1 MSRILVLDDEEN
13 IRFFFTEALRKEG
26 YEVRTVGRGDRAIEL
41 FGSEDF
47 DVAVVDL
54 KLPDIDGMEVL
65 KNFRR
70 KHPHTPV
77 IMITAHGTRQVAHQA
92 LREGA
97 YDYFTKPFDL
107 EEMRVVIRRAVEK
120 AELVREV
127 ERLRQQME
135 AESRQDVP
143 TLVGESP
150 AVQAVR
156 ETIATVAESDVTC
169 LILGE
174 SGTGKELAAELI
186 HRLSRRR
193 RGPFIKLNCAAIPD
207 TLIESEMLGFE
218 KGAFTGA
225 QERTI
230 GKFEQAD
237 GGTLLLDEIG
247 DMAPLTQT
255 KLLRVIETGEFHRVG
270 GTASVRVNVRLI
282 AATNQDLKALIAEN
296 RFREDL
302 YYRVNVVSLSM
313 PPLREHPEDIPIL
326 ARIFLKR
333 FNEKFDKA
341 IFGISEEVMERFL
354 AYGWPGN
361 VRELQN
367 VLQRAVVLERGEIIG
382 SAAIPESFRGPA
394 AQTGGISLDLLQ
406 EESLSQAIKRVVGR
420 YERALIQEALERS
433 GGNKTR
439 AAKLL
444 KISRVNL
451 HQKVNLYGLE
461 TGGSREQGERNG
473 VKES

>member
-1 MSRILVLDDEEN
+1 
-13 IRFFFTEALRKEG
+13 
-26 YEVRTVGRGDRAIEL
+26 
-41 FGSEDF
+41 
-47 DVAVVDL
+47 
-54 KLPDIDGMEVL
+54 
-65 KNFRR
+65 
-70 KHPHTPV
+70 
-77 IMITAHGTRQVAHQA
+77 
-92 LREGA
+92 
-97 YDYFTKPFDL
+97 
-107 EEMRVVIRRAVEK
+107 
-120 AELVREV
+120 
-127 ERLRQQME
+127 
-135 AESRQDVP
+135 
-143 TLVGESP
+143 
-150 AVQAVR
+150 VR

-193 RGPFIKLNCAAIPD
+193 EGPFIKLNCAAIPD

-237 GGTLLLDEIG
+237 GGTLMLDEIG
-247 DMAPLTQT
+247 DMAPLAQT

-270 GTASVRVNVRLI
+270 GTGSVRVNVRLI
-282 AATNQDLKALIAEN
+282 AATNQDLKTLIGDN

-302 YYRVNVVSLSM
+302 YYRVNVVSLRM

-326 ARIFLKR
+326 ARVFLKR
-333 FNEKFDKA
+333 FNEKFGKA
-341 IFGISEEVMERFL
+341 ISGISEDVMERFL

>member
-193 RGPFIKLNCAAIPD
+193 EGPFIKLNCAAIPD

-382 SAAIPESFRGPA
+382 PAAIPESFRGPA
-394 AQTGGISLDLLQ
+394 AQTAGINLDLLQ

-420 YERALIQEALERS
+420 YERALIKEALERA

-451 HQKVNLYGLE
+451 HQKINQYGLDA
-461 TGGSREQGERNG
+461 GGSGELGERNS

>member
-41 FGSEDF
+41 FNSEDF

-54 KLPDIDGMEVL
+54 KLPDIDGLEVL
-65 KNFRR
+65 KIFRR
-70 KHPHTPV
+70 KRPHTPV

-92 LREGA
+92 LQEGA

-135 AESRQDVP
+135 AESRQDAP
-143 TLVGESP
+143 TLIGESP
-150 AVQAVR
+150 SVQAVR

-193 RGPFIKLNCAAIPD
+193 EGPFIKLNCAAIPD

-237 GGTLLLDEIG
+237 GGTLMLDEIG
-247 DMAPLTQT
+247 DMAPLAQT

-270 GTASVRVNVRLI
+270 GTGSVRVNVRLI
-282 AATNQDLKALIAEN
+282 AATNQDLKALIGEN

-302 YYRVNVVSLSM
+302 YYRVNVVSLRM
-313 PPLREHPEDIPIL
+313 PSLREHPEDIPIL
-326 ARIFLKR
+326 ARVFLKR
-333 FNEKFDKA
+333 FNEKFGKA
-341 IFGISEEVMERFL
+341 IFGISEDVMEHFL

-406 EESLSQAIKRVVGR
+406 EESLSQALKRVVGR
-420 YERALIQEALERS
+420 YERTLIQEALERS

-451 HQKVNLYGLE
+451 HQKINLYGLQ
-461 TGGSREQGERNG
+461 TGGNGE
-473 VKES
+473 

>member
-26 YEVRTVGRGDRAIEL
+26 YEVRTVGRAERALEL
-41 FGSEDF
+41 FISEDF

-54 KLPDIDGMEVL
+54 KLPDSDGMEVMRT
-65 KNFRR
+65 FRKTR
-70 KHPHTPV
+70 PEIPV
-77 IMITAHGTRQVAHQA
+77 IIITAHGTRQIAHQA

-107 EEMRVVIRRAVEK
+107 EEMRVVIRRAAEK
-120 AELVREV
+120 ATLVREV
-127 ERLRQQME
+127 ERLRQEMA
-135 AESRQDVP
+135 AERREPEPD
-143 TLVGESP
+143 LIGESTGMEE
-150 AVQAVR
+150 VR
-156 ETIATVAESDVTC
+156 QTVATVAESDVTC

-186 HRLSRRR
+186 HRRSRRQD
-193 RGPFIKLNCAAIPD
+193 GPFVKLNCAAIPD
-207 TLIESEMLGFE
+207 TLIESEMFGYE

-225 QERTI
+225 HERTI

-237 GGTLLLDEIG
+237 GGTLFLDEIG
-247 DMAPLTQT
+247 DMAQLAQT

-270 GTASVRVNVRLI
+270 GAGSVRVDLRLI
-282 AATNQDLKALIAEN
+282 AATNRDLQDAIIQGG
-296 RFREDL
+296 FREDL
-302 YYRVNVVSLSM
+302 YYRINVVSLRM

-326 ARIFLKR
+326 ARALLKR

-341 IFGISEEVMERFL
+341 IFGIDEQVMERFL
-354 AYGWPGN
+354 GYHWPGN

-367 VLQRAVVLERGEIIG
+367 VLQRAVVLERGELIG
-382 SAAIPESFRGPA
+382 LEAMPESFRQAAGPESV
-394 AQTGGISLDLLQ
+394 GIDLLDG
-406 EESLSQAIKRVVGR
+406 ESLTLALKRLTGR
-420 YERALIQEALERS
+420 YERALIRDALKKS
-433 GGNKTR
+433 GGNKTQ

-451 HQKVNLYGLE
+451 HQKINQLELE
-461 TGGSREQGERNG
+461 TNG
-473 VKES
+473 D